1 MPEGC
6 KQHTRK
12 FIANTPDL
20 EIRLSS
26 LGKHSGR
33 LAIAMALVLFATAV
47 LETTASAQ
55 EVGWVRSYIR
65 LNVRSGAGTQ
75 YKIIGSV
82 ETGNGLKILS
92 RGESWTRVEKE
103 DGQIGWI
110 PAGYLDTEPPPTIRL
125 EQLETDAASSRTEL
139 EEIRTEAAQL
149 RESNATLMSTDSGQ
163 REEIEALK
171 IDNYE
176 LRAGSRY
183 QEWITGALILT
194 LGTLVG
200 AFLHRNSTRRPSSR
214 IRL

>member
-1 MPEGC
+1 
-6 KQHTRK
+6 
-12 FIANTPDL
+12 
-20 EIRLSS
+20 LSS
-26 LGKHSGR
+26 FGKHSGR
-33 LAIAMALVLFATAV
+33 LAIAMAFVLFATAV
-47 LETTASAQ
+47 LETTARAL
-55 EVGWVRSYIR
+55 EVGGVSSKTR
-65 LNVRSGAGTQ
+65 LNLRSGAGTQ

-103 DGQIGWI
+103 DGMIGWI

-125 EQLETDAASSRTEL
+125 QQLETEGASLRTEV
-139 EEIRTEAAQL
+139 EEIRTEAAGL

-200 AFLHRNSTRRPSSR
+200 AFLHRNSQRRPSSR